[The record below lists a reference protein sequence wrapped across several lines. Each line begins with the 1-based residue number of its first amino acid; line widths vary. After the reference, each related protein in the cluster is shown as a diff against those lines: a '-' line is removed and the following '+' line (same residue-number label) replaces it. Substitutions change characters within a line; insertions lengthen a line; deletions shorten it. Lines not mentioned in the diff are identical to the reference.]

1 MRESVQLYVSNYFN
15 FSGRTSR
22 RNYWFIQL
30 FLFVGTIVISLVS
43 LISAL
48 NLLLALW
55 FFGNIIP
62 ATSLLVRRLHD
73 RDFSAWVILAAF
85 IPAIGTLIL
94 LFLSILPGTRGFN
107 RFGPATDS
115 FYADDYY
122 SQSSEE
128 DQSYRSNSYQDRYE
142 TQESTVYYEEDTFSD
157 DEWED
162 F

>member
-1 MRESVQLYVSNYFN
+1 MSAFN
-15 FSGRTSR
+15 
-22 RNYWFIQL
+22 
-30 FLFVGTIVISLVS
+30 V
-43 LISAL
+43 
-48 NLLLALW
+48 LLALW

-73 RDFSAWVILAAF
+73 RDFSAWVILVAF
-85 IPAIGTLIL
+85 IPAIGTFIL

-122 SQSSEE
+122 SQSSRG
-128 DQSYRSNSYQDRYE
+128 DQPYRSHSHQGNYE
-142 TQESTVYYEEDTFSD
+142 SQNSTVYDEEDAFSD